1 MTVSKSAATKRPAK
15 RTAIRKAATSKPSA
29 KKEAPVRARGA
40 VAKAIQPR
48 SALAEVIGGGPTPRA
63 EVTKKIWAYI
73 KKNRLQTSDNKRL
86 ILPATVEPRYLTK
99 AQILSMVKSVR
110 KP

>member
-1 MTVSKSAATKRPAK
+1 MTVSKSATKKRAAK
-15 RTAIRKAATSKPSA
+15 RTAIRKPATSKPSA
-29 KKEAPVRARGA
+29 KKAAPIRARGA
-40 VAKAIQPR
+40 VVKAIQPR
-48 SALAEVIGGGPTPRA
+48 SALAQVIRGSSTPRA

-73 KKNRLQTSDNKRL
+73 KKNQLQASENKRL